1 MSSVTIISVFF
12 ACILGANAGSL
23 CLRPCPQQ
31 DINPICA
38 TNGEVKNFFLNE
50 CELQNAECADGAV
63 WKKIKVEECLVI
75 LSAPIARAEE
85 KPTIVNIP
93 CGLCTMNYSPVCG
106 YDGNEFKVFGNGCT
120 LNQQNCLAKINA
132 SEGEEVSSFLAVE
145 PEKCNIK
152 PITFPKLN

>member
-1 MSSVTIISVFF
+1 MNKFYH
-12 ACILGANAGSL
+12 
-23 CLRPCPQQ
+23 
-31 DINPICA
+31 
-38 TNGEVKNFFLNE
+38 
-50 CELQNAECADGAV
+50 AV

-132 SEGEEVSSFLAVE
+132 SEGEEVSSKWDSSCTGWLLHL
-145 PEKCNIK
+145 PCHLPSIHDYR
-152 PITFPKLN
+152 FPRCWARKM